1 MTLTTL
7 LQGVAVVLALEGIA
21 YALAPGAMR
30 RALMVLAEAPDQ
42 RLRRGGLIAAIF
54 LLKYGVGV
62 ELSMQPGLRLD
73 PLFALSMAAGYGALT
88 GLFSARPVA
97 LWLMVGRRA

>member
-42 RLRRGGLIAAIF
+42 RLRRGGLIAAVLGVGLAW
-54 LLKYGVGV
+54 LLKGG
-62 ELSMQPGLRLD
+62 
-73 PLFALSMAAGYGALT
+73 
-88 GLFSARPVA
+88 
-97 LWLMVGRRA
+97 